1 MELIFQMRAKL
12 KKVKNLIEKKIIKI
26 DLFKK
31 MKRKYINFKKL
42 KIENRRG

>member
-31 MKRKYINFKKL
+31 MKWKYINFKKL